1 MKKTGIKV
9 CYYVNIFSFVITVLF
24 WALVSVKLFS
34 KSSPEM
40 NISNEMLGSTMGFMI
55 SDIIA
60 LLVLAISIAG
70 FKKMKFWGWFS
81 AQLAYILWIYSV
93 LNMWVRDLYIGNIVP
108 GIFIF
113 TPFALFS
120 IWAIFYL
127 WGVRKEFN
135 D

>member
-1 MKKTGIKV
+1 MNKTGIKV
-9 CYYVNIFSFVITVLF
+9 CYYVNIFSFIITVLF
-24 WALVSVKLFS
+24 WSLVSVKLFG
-34 KSSPEM
+34 KPALE
-40 NISNEMLGSTMGFMI
+40 IKVSNEMLGSTLGFMI

-60 LLVLAISIAG
+60 LLVLAISIPG
-70 FKKMKFWGWFS
+70 LKKMKFRGWFS

-108 GIFIF
+108 GIFLF

-127 WGVRKEFN
+127 WGVRKEFH